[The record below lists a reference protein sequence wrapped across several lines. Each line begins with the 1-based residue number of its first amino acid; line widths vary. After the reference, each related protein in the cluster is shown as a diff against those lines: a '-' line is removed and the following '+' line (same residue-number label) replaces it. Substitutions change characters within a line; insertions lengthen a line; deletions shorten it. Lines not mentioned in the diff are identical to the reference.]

1 MPRLTPDEYEE
12 LTEWWHDSRA
22 YFEGDPV
29 VPLVIQPQVYHS
41 LDDDIQPS
49 VLEKFKSYDAKF
61 KEYELK
67 IKEIELK
74 VNSFTS
80 IYFEFMYKFH

>member
-12 LTEWWHDSRA
+12 LTEWWRDSRA

-29 VPLVIQPQVYHS
+29 APPVIQPQAYHS
-41 LDDDIQPS
+41 MDDDIHPAVVQ
-49 VLEKFKSYDAKF
+49 KFKSYDAML

-67 IKEIELK
+67 LKEIELK

-80 IYFEFMYKFH
+80 IYFEFMYKYH